1 MSFLGRED
9 LRRELKTIIP
19 LHNKNN
25 IDSNKYEL
33 SLGHSYSASDSKH
46 EVLKAKNGQ
55 IIINPGQFCFLETQ
69 ENIKMPNNLMAF
81 ISIKAGI
88 KFKGLV
94 NISGFHVDPH
104 FEGKIVFSVL
114 NAGPSPINLTVGK
127 PLFQIWFAELKSISE
142 GYNGKHQKQSGVT
155 GDLINKHMTGSDNA
169 SPAQLQKQINELDK
183 KYDKLLAYA
192 MVVGAILTIFTGLI
206 IKIIPVVSRP
216 SQILC
221 NCHLD

>member
-1 MSFLGRED
+1 MRGNMSFLGNEE
-9 LRRELKTIIP
+9 LKRELRTIIP
-19 LHNKNN
+19 HHNKNN

-69 ENIKMPNNLMAF
+69 ESIKMPSNLMAF

-94 NISGFHVDPH
+94 NISGFHIDPE

-127 PLFQIWFAELKSISE
+127 PLFQIWFAELKSISK

-155 GDLINKHMTGSDNA
+155 GDLINRHMTGSDNA

-183 KYDKLLAYA
+183 KYDRLLAYA
-192 MVVGAILTIFTGLI
+192 IVVAAVLTIFAALI
-206 IKIIPVVSRP
+206 IKTIPVVS
-216 SQILC
+216 IG
-221 NCHLD
+221 

>member
-1 MSFLGRED
+1 MSFLGKED
-9 LRRELKTIIP
+9 LRKELKTIIP

-127 PLFQIWFAELKSISE
+127 PLFQIWFAELKSVSE

-169 SPAQLQKQINELDK
+169 SPAQLQKQIYELDK

-192 MVVGAILTIFTGLI
+192 ALGAGIIGTILTIFVTLV
-206 IKIIPVVSRP
+206 IKFLPVVPVS
-216 SQILC
+216 
-221 NCHLD
+221 

>member
-127 PLFQIWFAELKSISE
+127 PLFQIWFAELK
-142 GYNGKHQKQSGVT
+142 
-155 GDLINKHMTGSDNA
+155 
-169 SPAQLQKQINELDK
+169 
-183 KYDKLLAYA
+183 
-192 MVVGAILTIFTGLI
+192 
-206 IKIIPVVSRP
+206 
-216 SQILC
+216 
-221 NCHLD
+221 

>member
-206 IKIIPVVSRP
+206 IKIIPVVSVT
-216 SQILC
+216 
-221 NCHLD
+221 